1 MKIAMLALAAPMLMA
16 APAMAQT
23 PTWVSW
29 GTQNGETLSYDSASV
44 SWSKQVVTAT
54 VKAQF
59 SPPVP
64 TTNAQGASV
73 QVATMLE
80 SISVDC
86 AAGLYI
92 DNRNA
97 GYDASGAMV
106 VQSPTPGPAKA
117 ITPGGGAAAMQAQ
130 FCKK

>member
-1 MKIAMLALAAPMLMA
+1 MKIALIALAAPLMLAM
-16 APAMAQT
+16 PAMAQT
-23 PTWVSW
+23 PNWVSW

-44 SWSKQVVTAT
+44 GWSKQVVTAT

-73 QVATMLE
+73 QVSTVLE

-92 DNRNA
+92 DNHNA
-97 GYDASGAMV
+97 GYDASGAVV
-106 VQSPTPGPAKA
+106 VQSGGPSPAKA